1 MIDDGSI
8 LLDTSPSLIAS
19 MPKSKSYEIRYYYR
33 GDDSIRSNYYD
44 LERELSVDL
53 PLLLVSLYMQPIIVC
68 VRHSGKHTNI
78 L

>member
-53 PLLLVSLYMQPIIVC
+53 PLSLVSLNYCIIYRIHPLYSMCIYM
-68 VRHSGKHTNI
+68 